1 MHLSITSMNHRRGL
15 DRHQTLLLPERLED
29 YIAADNPVRFLD
41 AFAASLDARALGF
54 AKASVQNTGRPPYDP
69 ADLLRLYLYG
79 YLHRVRSSRLLEAE
93 CQRNVEVLW
102 LLGKLAPDHKTI
114 ADFRKANHQALRG
127 VTRQFTLLCKKLELF
142 GGQLA
147 GIDGTKLCAVNSK
160 DANFNEKK
168 LNELIERADTRIAEY
183 LKQLDQAD
191 RTEPANPTAT
201 QAELEEKIA
210 ALREKQAWHE
220 ELRAQLGPED
230 KQISVTDPDARKMR
244 TRNGFV
250 VGFNAQTAVD
260 EKHKLIAAADVTNEE
275 TDVQQLG
282 NVACQTQENLG
293 VDQLEVVADKGYY
306 SNFEVERC
314 VANGITPYLEKAD
327 TSANTKQGLFGK
339 SKFIYDAAKD
349 VYVCPAGKALTHR
362 FNTEEKGRQLRY
374 YRARDCR
381 SCALKKQCTRNQ
393 ANRTITR
400 EQEEGLMEAMAAR
413 VAAHPE
419 KMKLR
424 KQLCEHPFGTL
435 KRWFGYSYFL
445 VKGLE
450 KVRCEWNLMT
460 LAYNLKRVLNLV
472 SFEKLMAAVGVT
484 VPQSA

>member
-1 MHLSITSMNHRRGL
+1 MNHRRGL

-41 AFAASLDARALGF
+41 AFVASLDVRALGF
-54 AKASVQNTGRPPYDP
+54 AKATVQNTGSPPYDP

-93 CQRNVEVLW
+93 CHRNVEVLW

-114 ADFRKANHQALRG
+114 ADFRKDNRPALQG

-147 GIDGTKLCAVNSK
+147 GIDGTKLAAVNSK
-160 DANFNEKK
+160 DANFNAKK
-168 LNELIERADTRIAEY
+168 LNELIARADARIAEY
-183 LKQLDQAD
+183 LQQLDQAD
-191 RTEPANPTAT
+191 AAEPNSGKPSR
-201 QAELEEKIA
+201 AELEQKIA
-210 ALREKQAWHE
+210 ALREKQDWHA
-220 ELRAQLGPED
+220 ELRGQLDAEA
-230 KQISVTDPDARKMR
+230 KQISVTDADARKMR

-250 VGFNAQTAVD
+250 VGYNAQAAVD
-260 EKHKLIAAADVTNEE
+260 EKYKLIAAADVTNEE

-282 NVACQTQENLG
+282 NMAQQTQANLG
-293 VDQLEVVADKGYY
+293 VEQLEVVADKGYY
-306 SNFEVERC
+306 NNSEVSRCEER
-314 VANGITPYLEKAD
+314 GITPYLEKAD
-327 TSANTKQGLFGK
+327 TSANTKAGLFGK
-339 SKFIYDAAKD
+339 SQFSYDATKD
-349 VYVCPAGKALTHR
+349 VYVCPAGKELTHR

-374 YRARDCR
+374 YRAGDCKR
-381 SCALKKQCTRNQ
+381 CALKKQCTRNK

-400 EQEEGLMEAMAAR
+400 EADEAVMEAMAAR
-413 VAAHPE
+413 VKAHPE

-445 VKGLE
+445 VKGLA
-450 KVRCEWNLMT
+450 KVRTEWHLMT

-472 SFEKLMAAVGVT
+472 SLAQLMAAVGVKQ
-484 VPQSA
+484 PQNA

>member
-1 MHLSITSMNHRRGL
+1 MNHRRGL

-29 YIAADNPVRFLD
+29 YIAAENPVRFLD
-41 AFAASLDARALGF
+41 AFVASLDSRALGF
-54 AKASVQNTGRPPYDP
+54 AHAVVQNTGSPPYDP

-79 YLHRVRSSRLLEAE
+79 YLHRVRSSRMLEAE
-93 CQRNVEVLW
+93 CHRNVEVLW
-102 LLGKLAPDHKTI
+102 LLGKLAPDHKTL
-114 ADFRKANHQALRG
+114 ANFRKDNRQALQG

-147 GIDGTKLCAVNSK
+147 GIDGTKLSAVNSK

-168 LNELIERADTRIAEY
+168 LKELIARADARIAEY
-183 LKQLDQAD
+183 LQQLDAAD
-191 RTEPANPTAT
+191 AAEPSGGPPSR
-201 QAELEEKIA
+201 AELEEKIA
-210 ALREKQAWHE
+210 ALREKKEWHE
-220 ELRAQLGPED
+220 ELRAQLDAQD
-230 KQISVTDPDARKMR
+230 KQISVTDADARRMR
-244 TRNGFV
+244 GGGGGSV
-250 VGFNAQTAVD
+250 VGFNAQAAVD
-260 EKHKLIAAADVTNEE
+260 AKHKLIAAADVTNEE
-275 TDVQQLG
+275 NDLQQLA
-282 NVACQTQENLG
+282 NVARQAKENLG
-293 VDQLEVVADKGYY
+293 VETLEVVADKGYY
-306 SNFEVERC
+306 SNAEVSLCEER
-314 VANGITPYLEKAD
+314 GITPYLAKAD

-339 SKFIYDAAKD
+339 SKFTYDAAKD
-349 VYVCPAGKALTHR
+349 VYLCPAGKELTHR
-362 FNTEEKGRQLRY
+362 FNTQEKGRQLRY
-374 YRARDCR
+374 YRASDCR

-400 EQEEGLMEAMAAR
+400 EEDEGLMEAMAAR

-472 SFEKLMAAVGVT
+472 SFEKLMAAVGVKT
-484 VPQSA
+484 PQRA